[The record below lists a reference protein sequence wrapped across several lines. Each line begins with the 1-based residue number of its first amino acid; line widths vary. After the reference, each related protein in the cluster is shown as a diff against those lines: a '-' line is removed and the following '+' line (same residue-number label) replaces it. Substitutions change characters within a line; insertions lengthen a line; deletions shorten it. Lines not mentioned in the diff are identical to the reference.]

1 MIRFA
6 TDLQLSSCIKQ
17 NMVVKT
23 LQTLPDLWQT
33 YFTSPAQIAGSDA
46 WTIVFIARDGEEILV
61 SLANPFTEEHEEV
74 FVSNVSDNDLQTFI
88 NHYKERLQQQL
99 PSRFGF
105 FRPGVDR
112 VLTEYPDWPTFYRA
126 WLNDEP
132 TLMQGNMPL
141 LFDYPSEQEY
151 RAMKLKDA
159 DYAGYRRLLV
169 VLYQY
174 RKQQFQRVF
183 IKGVDDA
190 MYGQIQQQILNLYRS
205 ALPELILPDKKVAS
219 SRAS

>member
-1 MIRFA
+1 
-6 TDLQLSSCIKQ
+6 
-17 NMVVKT
+17 VKT
-23 LQTLPDLWQT
+23 LPTLPDLWQI
-33 YFTSPAQIAGSDA
+33 YFSNPAQVAHNDV
-46 WTIVFIARDGEEILV
+46 WTIVFIACDGQEILV

-74 FVSNVSDNDLQTFI
+74 FVADVSDNDLHTFTH
-88 NHYKERLQQQL
+88 HYKERLKEQL

-112 VLTEYPDWPTFYRA
+112 VLTEYPDWQTFYRT

-132 TLMQGNMPL
+132 ALVQGNMPL
-141 LFDYPSEQEY
+141 LFDFPGDQEY
-151 RAMKLKDA
+151 RAMKLKEA

-190 MYGQIQQQILNLYRS
+190 LYEQIKQQVLDLYGQ
-205 ALPELILPDKKVAS
+205 ALPQLILPDTKATA
-219 SRAS
+219 RHA

>member
-1 MIRFA
+1 
-6 TDLQLSSCIKQ
+6 
-17 NMVVKT
+17 VKI
-23 LQTLPDLWQT
+23 LQTLSDLWQT
-33 YFTSPAQIAGSDA
+33 YFTSPAQVAANDA
-46 WTIVFIARDGEEILV
+46 WTIVFIARDGQEILV
-61 SLANPFTEEHEEV
+61 SLANPFTEEQEEV
-74 FVSNVSDNDLQTFI
+74 FVSDVSDSDLQTLTY
-88 NHYKERLQQQL
+88 HYKERLEQQL
-99 PSRFGF
+99 PARFGF

-132 TLMQGNMPL
+132 ALIQGNMPL

-151 RAMKLKDA
+151 RAMKLKGA

-183 IKGVDDA
+183 IKNVDDA
-190 MYGQIQQQILNLYRS
+190 SYHQIQQQILSLYKQ
-205 ALPELILPDKKVAS
+205 ALPELISPDKKVAPH
-219 SRAS
+219 RAS

>member
-1 MIRFA
+1 M
-6 TDLQLSSCIKQ
+6 K
-17 NMVVKT
+17 VKT
-23 LQTLPDLWQT
+23 LQNLQDLWQF
-33 YFTSPAQIAGSDA
+33 YFTSPAQVAGSDV
-46 WTIVFIARDGEEILV
+46 WTIVFIARDSQEILV

-74 FVSNVSDNDLQTFI
+74 FVSNISGSDLQTFTH
-88 NHYKERLQQQL
+88 HYKERLQEQL
-99 PSRFGF
+99 LSRFGF
-105 FRPGVDR
+105 FRPGTDR
-112 VLTEYPDWPTFYRA
+112 VLTEYPDWQTFYRA

-132 TLMQGNMPL
+132 ALMQGNMPL

-183 IKGVDDA
+183 IQGVDDA
-190 MYGQIQQQILNLYRS
+190 NYQQIQRQIVGLYTH
-205 ALPELILPDKKVAS
+205 ALPKLIFPDEKVVLR
-219 SRAS
+219 RAS

>member
-1 MIRFA
+1 VKS
-6 TDLQLSSCIKQ
+6 LQ
-17 NMVVKT
+17 V
-23 LQTLPDLWQT
+23 LPDLWQT
-33 YFTSPAQIAGSDA
+33 YFTTPAQIAGSDV
-46 WTIVFIARDGEEILV
+46 WTIVFIARDGQEILV

-74 FVSNVSDNDLQTFI
+74 FVSNVSDSDLQTFTH
-88 NHYKERLQQQL
+88 HYKERLKGQL
-99 PSRFGF
+99 QSRFGF

-132 TLMQGNMPL
+132 ALVQGNMPL

-183 IKGVDDA
+183 IKNVNDA
-190 MYGQIQQQILNLYRS
+190 SYHQIQQQILMLYNH
-205 ALPELILPDKKVAS
+205 ALPELILPDKKVAP
-219 SRAS
+219 RHAP

>member
-1 MIRFA
+1 M
-6 TDLQLSSCIKQ
+6 
-17 NMVVKT
+17 KT
-23 LQTLPDLWQT
+23 LQVLPDLWQT
-33 YFTSPAQIAGSDA
+33 YFTVPTQIAGSDV
-46 WTIVFIARDGEEILV
+46 WTIVFIARDGQEILV

-74 FVSNVSDNDLQTFI
+74 FVSNVSDSDLQTFTH
-88 NHYKERLQQQL
+88 HYKERLAGQL
-99 PSRFGF
+99 PTRFGF

-112 VLTEYPDWPTFYRA
+112 VLTEYPDWQTFYRA
-126 WLNDEP
+126 WLNDESA
-132 TLMQGNMPL
+132 LMQGNMPL

-183 IKGVDDA
+183 IKNVDDTS
-190 MYGQIQQQILNLYRS
+190 YQHIQQQTLTLYNR
-205 ALPELILPDKKVAS
+205 ALPELILPNKKVTPR
-219 SRAS
+219 RAP